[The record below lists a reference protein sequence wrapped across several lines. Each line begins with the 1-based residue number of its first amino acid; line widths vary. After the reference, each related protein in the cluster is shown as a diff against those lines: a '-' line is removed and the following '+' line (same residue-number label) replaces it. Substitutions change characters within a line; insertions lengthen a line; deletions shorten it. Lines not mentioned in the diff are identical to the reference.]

1 MPPASGGLCGAFTPS
16 LARPVAFAFP
26 LQIPQLLRHPTSLCA
41 SACATAGGCA
51 APHLPP
57 LGARAL
63 ALAAPPPARRRPAPA
78 RSARAG
84 LGAAAA
90 LQGREEPTREQ
101 SASLS
106 ARPAAPPRRPK
117 LLPRRPA
124 RSGPLRPAPARSA
137 ALFRSLAGDPGTR
150 GVEFPG
156 TAVTRVGV
164 ARQHPARDPGISSSA
179 SAQGSSH
186 ERYL

>member
-63 ALAAPPPARRRPAPA
+63 ELAAPPPARRRPAPA

-124 RSGPLRPAPARSA
+124 RSGPLRR
-137 ALFRSLAGDPGTR
+137 ALPEPGGRPRNPGR
-150 GVEFPG
+150 GVSGNRGDAGRGGAAASRARPWHLVVCLSTGIFP
-156 TAVTRVGV
+156 
-164 ARQHPARDPGISSSA
+164 
-179 SAQGSSH
+179 
-186 ERYL
+186 